1 MRNLFISDLHLDIQY
16 PSGIETFL
24 RFLKEQAAN
33 ADALYILGD
42 LFEVWIGDEDLEI
55 NYKSIEKGISDL
67 RYKNTACYFMH
78 GNRDFLVGK
87 KFSDLTGCKI
97 LPEENIIYINGEKI
111 LLTHGDLLCSDD
123 KKYLEFRSKVRSKK
137 WIDDFLNKTIDE
149 RSVIA
154 NELRKKSYIAMKEK
168 SERIMDANPDTVK
181 KIMAKH
187 NVNIM
192 IHGHTHRPNI
202 HKYKINNQEKTRIV
216 LGAWHDD
223 DPKYLVWDDNDYR
236 LISL

>member
-1 MRNLFISDLHLDIQY
+1 MLNLFISDLHLDIQY
-16 PSGIETFL
+16 PLGIETFL
-24 RFLKEQAAN
+24 KFLKEKASN

-42 LFEVWIGDEDLEI
+42 LFEVWIGDEDLDT
-55 NYKSIEKGISDL
+55 NYKSIQKGISDL
-67 RYKNTACYFMH
+67 RNNNTACYFMH

-87 KFSDLTGCKI
+87 RFSDLTGCKI
-97 LPEENIIYINGEKI
+97 LPEEYIIYINEEKI

-123 KKYLEFRSKVRSKK
+123 KKYLEFRSKVRNQK
-137 WIDDFLNKTIDE
+137 WVDAFLRKPIRE
-149 RSVIA
+149 RYLIA
-154 NELRKKSYIAMKEK
+154 NDLRKKSYIAMEEK
-168 SERIMDANPDTVK
+168 SEEIMDANANTVK
-181 KIMAKH
+181 KTMTKH

-202 HKYKINNQEKTRIV
+202 HKYKIENQEKTRIV

-223 DPKYLVWDDNDYR
+223 PKYLIWDDDGYK

>member
-1 MRNLFISDLHLDIQY
+1 M
-16 PSGIETFL
+16 
-24 RFLKEQAAN
+24 
-33 ADALYILGD
+33 
-42 LFEVWIGDEDLEI
+42 WIGDEDLEI

-168 SERIMDANPDTVK
+168 SEKIMDANPDTVK

>member
-1 MRNLFISDLHLDIQY
+1 MPSCSQLF
-16 PSGIETFL
+16 
-24 RFLKEQAAN
+24 
-33 ADALYILGD
+33 ILGD
-42 LFEVWIGDEDLEI
+42 LFEIWIGDDDDSEYI
-55 NYKSIEKGISDL
+55 NTIKSELLKFT
-67 RYKNTACYFMH
+67 NTGADTFFMH

-149 RSVIA
+149 RSAIA

-168 SERIMDANPDTVK
+168 SEKIMDAKPDTVK

>member
-1 MRNLFISDLHLDIQY
+1 MLNLFISDLHLDIQY
-16 PSGIETFL
+16 PLGIETFL
-24 RFLKEQAAN
+24 KFLKEKASN

-42 LFEVWIGDEDLEI
+42 LFEVWIGDEDLDT
-55 NYKSIEKGISDL
+55 NYKSIQKGISDL
-67 RYKNTACYFMH
+67 RNNNTACYFMH

-97 LPEENIIYINGEKI
+97 LPEEYIIYINEEKI

-123 KKYLEFRSKVRSKK
+123 KKYLEFRSKVRNQK
-137 WIDDFLNKTIDE
+137 WVDAFLRKPIRE
-149 RSVIA
+149 RYLIA
-154 NELRKKSYIAMKEK
+154 NDLRKKSYIAMEEK
-168 SERIMDANPDTVK
+168 SEEIMDANANTVK
-181 KIMAKH
+181 KTMTKH

-202 HKYKINNQEKTRIV
+202 HKYKIENQEKTRIV

-223 DPKYLVWDDNDYR
+223 PKYLIWDDDGYK

>member
-1 MRNLFISDLHLDIQY
+1 
-16 PSGIETFL
+16 
-24 RFLKEQAAN
+24 
-33 ADALYILGD
+33 
-42 LFEVWIGDEDLEI
+42 
-55 NYKSIEKGISDL
+55 
-67 RYKNTACYFMH
+67 
-78 GNRDFLVGK
+78 
-87 KFSDLTGCKI
+87 
-97 LPEENIIYINGEKI
+97 
-111 LLTHGDLLCSDD
+111 
-123 KKYLEFRSKVRSKK
+123 
-137 WIDDFLNKTIDE
+137 
-149 RSVIA
+149 
-154 NELRKKSYIAMKEK
+154 
-168 SERIMDANPDTVK
+168 MDAKPDTVK